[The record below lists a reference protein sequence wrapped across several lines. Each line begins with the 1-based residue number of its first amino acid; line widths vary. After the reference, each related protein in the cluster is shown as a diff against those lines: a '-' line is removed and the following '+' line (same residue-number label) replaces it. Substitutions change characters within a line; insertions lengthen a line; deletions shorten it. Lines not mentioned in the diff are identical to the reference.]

1 MLVIYASG
9 LDNIMIDYVGIGR
22 MLPFTHARGKMFDK
36 KRIKKRATLMRP
48 LLVPLILYIGLLAF
62 AVSWAPTMET
72 SFWRYVVALLP
83 MIPGLFLA
91 FGIVR
96 VTSKID
102 EMERRILLEAVA
114 FSFIFT
120 MILLLS
126 FGLLGLVGMPQ
137 PSPIMIA
144 GIMILLLV
152 VGKFWSMWR
161 YR

>member
-1 MLVIYASG
+1 
-9 LDNIMIDYVGIGR
+9 MIDGG
-22 MLPFTHARGKMFDK
+22 
-36 KRIKKRATLMRP
+36 RIKKRAERIRP
-48 LLVPLILYIGLLAF
+48 LLVPLVLYIGLLAV
-62 AVSWAPTMET
+62 AVSQAPKMEA
-72 SFWRYVVALLP
+72 SIWRYLVALLP

-120 MILLLS
+120 LILLLS
-126 FGLLGLVGMPQ
+126 FGLLGLVGVPQ
-137 PSPIMIA
+137 PSSINIVFIMC
-144 GIMILLLV
+144 MLLV
-152 VGKFWSMWR
+152 VGKLWGNWR